1 MRSGLISTPA
11 LAPAPVVA
19 LCFAALPAWG
29 GGLTCPAGWRS
40 DARACHVPECV
51 APMGGGLIRV
61 DRYASLDGMS
71 FPQAFDS
78 IQKAVGA
85 DGTPLHD
92 LLSEEAVEVAGLP
105 GLRRDYIGSARGMDL
120 HIALVL
126 VRHAGD
132 DILLRAV
139 WTLDHDALFA
149 LLVAPSIESWDP
161 RVRD

>member
-1 MRSGLISTPA
+1 MRFALSYAPFLSIGL
-11 LAPAPVVA
+11 
-19 LCFAALPAWG
+19 AALPAWG
-29 GGLTCPAGWRS
+29 GGLTCPAGWGS
-40 DARACHVPECV
+40 DARARNPAECT

-61 DRYASLDGMS
+61 DRFASVEGMS
-71 FPQAFDS
+71 LLQAFDS

-92 LLSEEAVEVAGLP
+92 LESEEAVEVAGLA
-105 GLRRDYIGSARGMDL
+105 GLRRDYTGSARCMDL

-126 VRHAGD
+126 VRHDGD

-139 WTLDHDALFA
+139 WTRDHDALLA

-161 RVRD
+161 RVKD